1 MPNHRAMISREPA
14 RRASS
19 LRGLLGLALG
29 VAALVAASPAF
40 AGWGPRFGVTVNPDQ
55 VDGGLQVHAADITR
69 RLSFL
74 PSFEV
79 GAGNQHFSAGA
90 NMDLKY
96 VFTQVRSSWHPY
108 AGGGPSVT
116 LLRSSLKSSKSGST
130 TDVTA
135 GVFGGLQT
143 RSRSGYFFTEMRLG
157 IIDGPDLKFT
167 VGWQFLR

>member
-1 MPNHRAMISREPA
+1 MLNNYTPISRTNA
-14 RRASS
+14 RRKSAC
-19 LRGLLGLALG
+19 RGLLGFALG
-29 VAALVAASPAF
+29 VAALVASPAY
-40 AGWGPRFGVTVNPDQ
+40 AAWGPRMGVTVNPDQ
-55 VDGGLQVHAADITR
+55 VHGGLQVNAVQMTH
-69 RLSFL
+69 RLSFM

-79 GAGNQHFSAGA
+79 GAGDQLISAGA

-96 VFTQVRSSWHPY
+96 VFTQVRSSWRPY

-116 LLRSSLKSSKSGST
+116 FYNSTVDRTNSGST
-130 TDVTA
+130 SDVGV

-143 RSRSGYFFTEMRLG
+143 PTRSGYFFTEMRLG